1 MAGPTC
7 DRIRTFRRNPAQRSR
22 PLPIAVLLPIGLAII
37 MFTVGLRLTVDD
49 FARLVE
55 QPRAMLVGLGSQLVL
70 LPLLALLILS
80 VHPLR
85 PEFAVGL
92 MVLAASPGGITSNL
106 LTLLAGGDV
115 ALAVSITAV
124 TNTVSILT
132 LPLVTGA
139 ATALFLGTQS
149 AVSIPVLPTIGGVL
163 LTTALPLAAA
173 MLLRRV
179 RPDAA
184 DRLDGAL
191 RRVAVAIFAAI
202 VLGAFWSQAPQMVAH
217 GAEVGPAVLALNA
230 GSMALAF
237 LWARLMRLDDRRATA
252 IVLECGL
259 QNAAMAITVC
269 AVLLGNPAM
278 VVPAILY
285 ALVMNVTAVGVV
297 LARRRLRDP
306 VCVPSSP

>member
-1 MAGPTC
+1 
-7 DRIRTFRRNPAQRSR
+7 
-22 PLPIAVLLPIGLAII
+22 
-37 MFTVGLRLTVDD
+37 MFTVGLRLTVAD
-49 FARLVE
+49 FVRLIE

-80 VHPLR
+80 IHPLR

-92 MVLAASPGGITSNL
+92 MVLAASPTGITSNL

-115 ALAVSITAV
+115 ALSVSVTAV
-124 TNTVSILT
+124 TNSVSMLT
-132 LPLVTGA
+132 LPLITSA
-139 ATALFLGTQS
+139 ATALFLGS
-149 AVSIPVLPTIGGVL
+149 GSLVSLPVLPTLGGVL
-163 LTTALPLAAA
+163 LTTGLPLAAA
-173 MLLRRV
+173 MLLRRF
-179 RPDAA
+179 RPAPA
-184 DRLDGAL
+184 ERLAGAL

-202 VLGAFWSQAPQMVAH
+202 VLGAFWSQAPQMIEY
-217 GAEVGPAVLALNA
+217 GAEVGPAVAALNV
-230 GSMALAF
+230 GIMALAF

-259 QNAAMAITVC
+259 RNAATAITVC
-269 AVLLGNPAM
+269 AVLLGNPVM

>member
-1 MAGPTC
+1 MPV
-7 DRIRTFRRNPAQRSR
+7 
-22 PLPIAVLLPIGLAII
+22 AVLLPIGLSII

-49 FARLVE
+49 FIRLTA

-70 LPLLALLILS
+70 LPLLALLILA
-80 VHPLR
+80 VVPMR

-124 TNTVSILT
+124 TNSVSVLT

-139 ATALFLGTQS
+139 ATALFLGNGAS
-149 AVSIPVLPTIGGVL
+149 VSIPLLPTLGGVFV
-163 LTTALPLAAA
+163 TTGLPLAAA
-173 MLLRRV
+173 MLLRAH
-179 RPDAA
+179 RPALA
-184 DRLDGAL
+184 DRLDGGL

-202 VLGAFWSQAPQMVAH
+202 VLGAFWSQAPQMIEH
-217 GAEVGPAVLALNA
+217 GAEAGPAVLALNA
-230 GSMALAF
+230 GSMALAY

-269 AVLLGNPAM
+269 AVLLGNAAM

-297 LARRRLRDP
+297 LVRRRQRTLL
-306 VCVPSSP
+306 CVPSSP